1 MTLKTL
7 SLVLVILVLAALP
20 ASATV
25 SIFLSSQGSQNPP
38 VRPGSRVAWVL
49 AADRS
54 VQDTDTEAVD
64 VAITMTVPSV
74 IANFTASGDGWSC
87 STSPGA
93 TVCSTSMTAATAFS
107 KPLRV
112 EFDAP
117 ATADGGRFVVPATLA
132 TSLPN
137 THPSISALLVANVY
151 RTFAVTT
158 ADDFG
163 AGSFRDAIA
172 HANERCDGTVACL
185 IPFSGPMTIEPQSP
199 LPAVT
204 ACLLT
209 IDGGIARATS
219 PDVDRPV
226 EISGGKA
233 GFANGLE
240 LRSWCGVTLRGIT
253 INGFAANGLVLAQP
267 QAPVPFG
274 QEPLRVEDCF
284 IGTDTTASIARP
296 NGMRGIALETPFT
309 NAAIQYCTISG
320 NRYSGI
326 AVWQGMNVEISSCL
340 IGAGRNFRP
349 LGNGASGVFADGGNV
364 SVDAFVAYNH
374 DFGVAIG
381 PNALHVNVAA
391 GGLFANAV
399 DLDWGLNGPTRTD
412 PASRM
417 PPVPQLIDAT
427 YDPAT
432 NRTIVRGVLPAEGR
446 HIGFHQYS
454 IRIFER
460 SEGRYLERFPQV
472 NFSATVTGDIPFTM
486 NLSGDLRNRTLVGQT
501 IYTQEIQETETDSS
515 EISESI
521 VAH

>member
-1 MTLKTL
+1 MTPKIIFLTL
-7 SLVLVILVLAALP
+7 AIGVLAALP
-20 ASATV
+20 ASATI
-25 SIFLSSQGSQNPP
+25 SIFLSSQGSQQP
-38 VRPGSRVAWVL
+38 VLPGTRVAWTL
-49 AADRS
+49 FADRS
-54 VQDTDTEAVD
+54 VQDTNTEAVD
-64 VAITMTVPSV
+64 VTITMTVPSV
-74 IANFTASGDGWSC
+74 IANFTVSGDQWNCSASGA
-87 STSPGA
+87 T
-93 TVCSTSMTAATAFS
+93 TVCSTSMTAATALS
-107 KPLRV
+107 KPMRV

-117 ATADGGRFVVPATLA
+117 TTTDGGRFVIPATLA

-137 THPSISALLVANVY
+137 THPSISALLVTNVY

-163 AGSFRDAIA
+163 AGSLRDAITR
-172 HANERCDGTVACL
+172 ANERCDFTVACL
-185 IPFSGPMTIEPQSP
+185 ISFAGPMTIEPRSQ

-219 PDVDRPV
+219 PDIARPV

-253 INGFAANGLVLAQP
+253 VNSFAANGIVLAQP
-267 QAPVPFG
+267 KAPAPFG

-309 NAAIQYCTISG
+309 NASILYNTISG

-326 AVWQGMNVEISSCL
+326 AVWQGMNVEISSCR
-340 IGAGRNFRP
+340 IGAGRNFQP

-364 SVDAFVAYNH
+364 SVNAFVAYNH

-381 PNALHVNVAA
+381 PNALHVDAPA
-391 GGLFANAV
+391 DGLFANGV

-417 PPVPQLIDAT
+417 PPVPQLIDVT
-427 YDPAT
+427 YDPAK
-432 NRTIVRGVLPAEGR
+432 NITIVRGILPAEGR

-454 IRIFER
+454 VRIFE
-460 SEGRYLERFPQV
+460 SSGGRYLARFPQA
-472 NFSATVTGDIPFTM
+472 NFSAVVTGDIPFTM
-486 NLSGDLRNRTLVGQT
+486 NVTGDLRNRTLVGQT
-501 IYTQEIQETETDSS
+501 IYKQEVQETETDSS